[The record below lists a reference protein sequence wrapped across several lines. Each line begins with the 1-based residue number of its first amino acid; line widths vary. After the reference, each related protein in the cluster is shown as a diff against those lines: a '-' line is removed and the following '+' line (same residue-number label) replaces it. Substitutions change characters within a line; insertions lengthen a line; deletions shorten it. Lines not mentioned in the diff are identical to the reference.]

1 MSENETHRSEEK
13 LLTVVAPFPYPEV
26 ASKIALA
33 VAVGLLVGLEREWAQ
48 KAVGVRT
55 FAIIALLGALTY
67 LAAPQLL
74 IAAFC
79 GTFLFAILLNILHL
93 MKNWPL
99 APADPA
105 GHRKLIHDSAYI
117 IDRDAPLEIT
127 TSAALLVTLMLGVL
141 IGQGHYF
148 AAITSAIVM
157 TMLLAWKEGLS
168 RFVGGLQPE
177 EIRSAVLLGL
187 LTFVI
192 YPLLPDRFIDP
203 LELLNPRQS
212 WLIVV
217 VIAGLGFANY
227 VLLRFYGTR
236 GTYYAAFLG
245 GLVNSTAAATEL
257 CGLFREVDNS
267 SSLVVAAIMITSVAM
282 FLRNLVILAIFAPA
296 AVGTALIPL
305 VAMTLAA
312 LSLVW
317 LHRDRDGT
325 RMSPLSL
332 SSPISMRHV
341 LKFAAVFV
349 TLAAAGTLAQRF
361 FGNLGFVVFSVAGGL
376 VSSASTTATAA
387 ALAASG
393 RITASN
399 AGMAAVLTSM
409 ASAIVDMPIV
419 YRQMRDKTVFYRLA
433 GISALILLVGLA
445 AITMSSSETDVI
457 QSLALRTVHNLR
469 PALP

>member
-1 MSENETHRSEEK
+1 MFSTS
-13 LLTVVAPFPYPEV
+13 VAPFVYV
-26 ASKIALA
+26 DAASKIALA

-55 FAIIALLGALTY
+55 FAIIALLGTLTY
-67 LAAPQLL
+67 MVAPQLL
-74 IAAFC
+74 IPALC
-79 GTFLFAILLNILHL
+79 GTFLLVILLNVHHL
-93 MKNWPL
+93 LKNWQL
-99 APADPA
+99 LTA
-105 GHRKLIHDSAYI
+105 DSAAAPGKTARESVYV

-127 TSAALLVTLMLGVL
+127 TSVALLVTLMLGAL

-148 AAITSAIVM
+148 TAIASAIVM

-168 RFVGGLQPE
+168 RFAGGLQPT

-203 LELLNPRQS
+203 MDLLNPRQS

-227 VLLRFYGTR
+227 VMLRFYGTR

-257 CGLFREVDNS
+257 SGLFKGVNNS
-267 SSLVVAAIMITSVAM
+267 SLAVAVVMVTSVAM
-282 FLRNLVILAIFAPA
+282 FIRNLVILAIFAPA
-296 AVGTALIPL
+296 AVGTALLPL
-305 VAMTLAA
+305 LAMTLAA
-312 LSLVW
+312 LCAVW
-317 LHRDRDGT
+317 MHRDRDGT
-325 RMSPLSL
+325 RMSLSL
-332 SSPISMRHV
+332 SSPVSMPHV

-349 TLAAAGTLAQRF
+349 ALAATGTLAQRY
-361 FGNLGFVVFSVAGGL
+361 FGTLGFLALSVAGGL

-387 ALAASG
+387 TLAAAG
-393 RITASN
+393 KITPDA

-409 ASAIVDMPIV
+409 ASAVVDMPIV
-419 YRQMRDKTVFYRLA
+419 YRQIRDSAVFYRLA
-433 GISALILLVGLA
+433 GVSVLVLVIGLSVM
-445 AITMSSSETDVI
+445 TLGQSESHTI
-457 QSLALRTVHNLR
+457 QRLALETIRRLR
-469 PALP
+469 PPAQ

>member
-1 MSENETHRSEEK
+1 VLSTGGG
-13 LLTVVAPFPYPEV
+13 PFPYV
-26 ASKIALA
+26 DAVSKIALA

-55 FAIIALLGALTY
+55 FAIIALLGTLTY
-67 LAAPQLL
+67 LVAPQLM
-74 IAAFC
+74 IVAFC
-79 GTFLFAILLNILHL
+79 GTFLVVILLNIHHL
-93 MKNWPL
+93 LKNWQLTTADL
-99 APADPA
+99 APP
-105 GHRKLIHDSAYI
+105 RKAARESAYV

-127 TSAALLVTLMLGVL
+127 TSAALLVTLMLGAL

-148 AAITSAIVM
+148 TAITSAIVM

-203 LELLNPRQS
+203 LELLNPKQS

-227 VLLRFYGTR
+227 VMLRFYGTR

-257 CGLFREVDNS
+257 SVLFRGVDNS
-267 SSLVVAAIMITSVAM
+267 ASLVVAVIMITSVAM
-282 FLRNLVILAIFAPA
+282 FLRNLVILTIFAPA
-296 AVGTALIPL
+296 AVGTALLPL

-312 LSLVW
+312 LFLVW

-325 RMSPLSL
+325 RVSPLTL
-332 SSPISMRHV
+332 SSPVSMRHV
-341 LKFAAVFV
+341 LKFAAAFV
-349 TLAAAGTLAQRF
+349 SLAAAGTLAQRF
-361 FGNLGFVVFSVAGGL
+361 FGTLGFLAFSVSGGL

-387 ALAASG
+387 ALAATG
-393 RITASN
+393 RITSDN

-409 ASAIVDMPIV
+409 ASAVVDMPIV
-419 YRQMRDKTVFYRLA
+419 YRQIRNKTVSYRLA
-433 GISALILLVGLA
+433 GVSALVLIVGLA
-445 AITMSSSETDVI
+445 AMTLGRSETDAI
-457 QSLALRTVHNLR
+457 QRLALRTVHTLR
-469 PALP
+469 SPGR

>member
-1 MSENETHRSEEK
+1 M
-13 LLTVVAPFPYPEV
+13 VAPFPYPEV

-74 IAAFC
+74 IATFC

-99 APADPA
+99 APADPT
-105 GHRKLIHDSAYI
+105 GHRKPTGDSIYI

-148 AAITSAIVM
+148 TAITSSIVM

-203 LELLNPRQS
+203 LELLNPKQS

-227 VLLRFYGTR
+227 VMLRFYGTR

-257 CGLFREVDNS
+257 CGLFRGVDNS

-305 VAMTLAA
+305 IAMTLAT

-325 RMSPLSL
+325 RMSPPLSL

-361 FGNLGFVVFSVAGGL
+361 FGKLGFVVFSVAGGL

-393 RITASN
+393 RITPSN

-445 AITMSSSETDVI
+445 AITMSSPETDAI
-457 QSLALRTVHNLR
+457 QSLTLRILHNVR
-469 PALP
+469 PAGP